1 MGKKKSKNSISKR
14 YNEEKV
20 WKRSTTILSMLQAL
34 EFCRIFFCLKGKFLS
49 LPWDFLHY
57 DTIILQRI
65 RIIVGDAG
73 FEPGTLAPE
82 VWCTKISN
90 KHIFG
95 LAVCTCCCSPRTYLV
110 WLAEPVVVPRGHI
123 WFGWLTVPLVVPQGC
138 IWFGWLT
145 VPVVVPR
152 GHIWFGCVYLLL
164 FPEYI
169 FDLAVC
175 TCWCSPRTY
184 LVWLCVP
191 VVVPRGLLPEDV
203 PVLLRNCRAKLA
215 AARVEA
221 LLLEDLGQAGV
232 SLELTQAPAT
242 QGGNLQIQ

>member
-110 WLAEPVVVPRGHI
+110 WL
-123 WFGWLTVPLVVPQGC
+123 C
-138 IWFGWLT
+138 
-145 VPVVVPR
+145 VPVGVPR

-164 FPEYI
+164 FPEDSSLKTCPSSCANAEPNLPPPALKRCSWRI
-169 FDLAVC
+169 LARLGSPWNWPRHPLPRAA
-175 TCWCSPRTY
+175 TCKYSTP
-184 LVWLCVP
+184 
-191 VVVPRGLLPEDV
+191 LL
-203 PVLLRNCRAKLA
+203 K
-215 AARVEA
+215 
-221 LLLEDLGQAGV
+221 
-232 SLELTQAPAT
+232 SLF
-242 QGGNLQIQ
+242 